1 MARFAKIKADNTV
14 ETVVTVAD
22 PVITDSE
29 GVQQEQLG
37 VDFLNK
43 LYKTSDTWKQ
53 TFKDGTRKN
62 FAAVGDIYDS
72 AKDAFYEPQPF
83 PSWTLNAD
91 TCKWEPPVSYPADG
105 GIDNKYYEWN
115 EETQSWDVLA

>member
-91 TCKWEPPVSYPADG
+91 TCKWEPPVAYPADG